1 MLSEFREVEVAK
13 SVTSKKMRVPKPLE
27 IVGDAAIATHGFAD
41 GRMIPVLIV
50 DTAARPDLEELVR
63 VHQHLSSGDCKSNWG
78 RNLNDKDQVILH
90 LEFIRPIQA
99 TVTLAF
105 DVPTQGV
112 LVDSILETQ
121 AFFLLPGCPG
131 DRFITKQESP
141 RILVEVPR
149 SDFGDIWEKLLRH
162 VLRKYFRE
170 QGLGRPEARGSAE
183 LAIEKM
189 RQLTTFRYKKIA
201 E

>member
-1 MLSEFREVEVAK
+1 MTK
-13 SVTSKKMRVPKPLE
+13 NVTSKKTRVAKPLE

-41 GRMIPVLIV
+41 GRMIPILIV
-50 DTAARPDLEELVR
+50 DTATRPDLEELVR
-63 VHQHLSSGDCKSNWG
+63 VHQHMSSGDCKSNWG
-78 RNLNDKDQVILH
+78 RNLNDKDQVVLH

-105 DVPTQGV
+105 DVPTQGI
-112 LVDSILETQ
+112 LVDSILMTQ
-121 AFFLLPGCPG
+121 AFLLLPGRPG

-149 SDFGDIWEKLLRH
+149 GDFGEIWEKLLRH

-170 QGLGRPEARGSAE
+170 RGHGRPEARAAAE
-183 LAIEKM
+183 LAIERT
-189 RQLTTFRYKKIA
+189 RQLTTFRYKRLA